1 MSKKNKK
8 PIQTD
13 QVEVNNSLNS
23 VLTSLSQA
31 NQFDKAVNQTAPL
44 TLNNR
49 GNLISNDRTTLSYL
63 YVEHG
68 LIQTLVDQPVD
79 DAFRAGFDIKT
90 AQLDPEEIEELQ
102 RYMIQEGVIQEIVQV
117 GQWGRL
123 YGGGSLLVITD
134 QDPSKPFNPKTLRD
148 FSRVKFMATDMWEL
162 YNPTDGIDD
171 AIAGGDDY
179 LGLQDGNYM
188 YYGRPVD
195 PSRVL
200 PFKGKQAPSFLRRRL
215 RGWGMS
221 EVERVV
227 TSFNQ
232 YLKNNNVI
240 YELLDEAKVDI
251 YKIDGLNQSLINNA
265 GSDKVTQRIQTANM
279 IKNFINAITMD
290 TKDEYDQKTMSFTGL
305 SEVLLQ
311 IRQGI
316 ASDLK
321 MPITKLFGVSSTGF
335 NSGEDDIEN
344 YNSMIESQV
353 RSKMTP
359 ILMQVVQILSQ
370 KLFGTMLDDLEIE
383 WGALRVL
390 SSEQEEAVKDRQFNR
405 TVVAFERG
413 LIDAREAK
421 EAINK
426 NNLLPT
432 DINEDDTVHETG
444 FGDTDVSVGVGE
456 SDKTMQAKE
465 SN

>member
-1 MSKKNKK
+1 MSERKKN
-8 PIQTD
+8 PAPVDQT
-13 QVEVNNSLNS
+13 EVNNSLNG

-31 NQFDKAVNQTAPL
+31 NQLGKAVNQTTPL

-63 YVEHG
+63 YTEHG

-79 DAFRAGFDIKT
+79 DAFRTGFEIKT
-90 AQLDPEEIEELQ
+90 AQLSPEEIEELQ
-102 RYMIQEGVIQEIVQV
+102 RYMVQEGVIQEIVQV

-123 YGGGSLLVITD
+123 YGGGSLLIVTD
-134 QDPSKPFNPKTLRD
+134 QDPSKPFNPASLRE
-148 FSRVKFMATDMWEL
+148 FSRLKFIATDMWEL

-171 AIAGGDDY
+171 GIAGGTDY
-179 LGLQDGNYM
+179 LQLKDGNYM

-251 YKIDGLNQSLINNA
+251 YKIDGLNAALINNA

-279 IKNFINAITMD
+279 IKNYINAITMD
-290 TKDEYDQKTMSFTGL
+290 VKDEYDQKTMTFAGL

-321 MPITKLFGVSSTGF
+321 MPITKLFGVSSAGF

-353 RSKMTP
+353 RAKMTP
-359 ILMQVVQILSQ
+359 IVMQVIQILSQ
-370 KLFGTMLDDLEIE
+370 KKFGTMLDDLEIE
-383 WGALRVL
+383 WGALRIL
-390 SSEQEEAVKDRQFNR
+390 NSEQEEAVKDRQFNR
-405 TVVAFERG
+405 TIMAFERG
-413 LIDAREAK
+413 LMSTEEAK

-426 NNLLPT
+426 GNLLPT
-432 DINEDDTVHETG
+432 EIKEDDTTYETG
-444 FGDTDVSVGVGE
+444 LDSEEVTLSETE
-456 SDKTMQAKE
+456 SDKTL
-465 SN
+465 